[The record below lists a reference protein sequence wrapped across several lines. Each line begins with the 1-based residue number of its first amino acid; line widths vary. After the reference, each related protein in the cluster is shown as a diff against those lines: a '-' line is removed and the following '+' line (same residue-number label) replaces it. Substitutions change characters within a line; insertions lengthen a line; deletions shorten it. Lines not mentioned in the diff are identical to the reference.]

1 MKASAYMSAG
11 SWSKS
16 IDVEIDS
23 SSESDLKF
31 ARQVLSSLV
40 EIKEPPKTVRL
51 TIDGEELAKAVKE
64 ATNSALADDV
74 S

>member
-23 SSESDLKF
+23 SAESDLKF

-40 EIKEPPKTVRL
+40 EIKEPQKTVCL
-51 TIDGEELAKAVKE
+51 TIDGKELAKAVRE
-64 ATNSALADDV
+64 AIDSALGNDTE
-74 S
+74 

>member
-1 MKASAYMSAG
+1 MKASAYMSVG

-23 SSESDLKF
+23 SAESDLKF

-40 EIKEPPKTVRL
+40 EIKEHPKTVCL
-51 TIDGEELAKAVKE
+51 TIDGEELAKAIKE
-64 ATNSALADDV
+64 AINSDLADDV

>member
-1 MKASAYMSAG
+1 MKASAYMSVG

-23 SSESDLKF
+23 SSESDVKF
-31 ARQVLSSLV
+31 ARQVLSSLA
-40 EIKEPPKTVRL
+40 EIKEPQKTVRL
-51 TIDGEELAKAVKE
+51 TIDGEEIAKAVKE
-64 ATNSALADDV
+64 AINSALADDV

>member
-1 MKASAYMSAG
+1 MKASAYMSVG

-16 IDVEIDS
+16 IDVESDS
-23 SSESDLKF
+23 SAESDLKF

-51 TIDGEELAKAVKE
+51 TIDGGEIAKAAKE
-64 ATNSALADDV
+64 AINSALADDA

>member
-1 MKASAYMSAG
+1 MKASAYMSVG

-23 SSESDLKF
+23 SAESDLKF

-51 TIDGEELAKAVKE
+51 TIDGGEIAKAAKE
-64 ATNSALADDV
+64 AINSALADDA

>member
-11 SWSKS
+11 SCSKS

-23 SSESDLKF
+23 SAESDLKF

-51 TIDGEELAKAVKE
+51 TIDGEEVAKAVKE
-64 ATNSALADDV
+64 AINSALADDA